1 MCDDEEELEEVIM
14 IMRLQIKSNEQ
25 ILAMKTDREER
36 RVDVDVDQ
44 IEEGR
49 GGEPIGPVLY
59 FDLLLSC

>member
-36 RVDVDVDQ
+36 RVDVDQ

-49 GGEPIGPVLY
+49 GGEPMGPVLY